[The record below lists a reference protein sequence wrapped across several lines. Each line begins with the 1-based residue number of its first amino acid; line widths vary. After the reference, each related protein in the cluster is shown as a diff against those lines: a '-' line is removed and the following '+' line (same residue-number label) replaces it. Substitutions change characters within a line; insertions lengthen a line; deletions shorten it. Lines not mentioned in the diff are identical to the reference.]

1 MSSIPP
7 NMSSRPRPPSPLR
20 RFPVG
25 RGLLVLMV
33 CGLAMA
39 VALTLTRVA
48 PPAHAATD
56 ASADDTTWGAGDVS
70 WSVSGD
76 TCTTTQTV
84 GISAGKSQE
93 WNDEMAI
100 LKGLGTYSG
109 EDPSTH
115 IQDVEGSVD
124 LTNAQGFAMT
134 LTAHL
139 PAADCQSSPTTT
151 DPNSPTT
158 TTNNAFSG
166 AAGTTGLGS
175 PAVYTAG
182 PVTSGHMAVPADYL
196 PRTVPGSH
204 IHLVAADA
212 GYRGSMHAAI
222 PFWLKGAIGA
232 LVGAAVYVGVSL
244 AIAAGIEALGILA
257 GASATTIAAVTALSG
272 CIGGAT
278 STAATLAIGGGNTS
292 WQATLANAVT
302 GCITGAAIGALSLA
316 QRAKAVGQAIRGFF
330 GGTAAETVGDV
341 ASSAASSAGT
351 ELGAMVGAE
360 TAAADDALALA
371 G

>member
-1 MSSIPP
+1 MSSLPP
-7 NMSSRPRPPSPLR
+7 NMSSRARPPSPLR

-25 RGLLVLMV
+25 RALLVLMV

-56 ASADDTTWGAGDVS
+56 ATADDTTWAAGDVY

-76 TCTTTQTV
+76 TCTTTQVV
-84 GISAGKSQE
+84 GISAGQSQE
-93 WNDEMAI
+93 WNDELAVM
-100 LKGLGTYSG
+100 KGLGSYSG
-109 EDPSTH
+109 EDSSTD
-115 IQDVEGSVD
+115 IKDVEGSVD
-124 LTNAQGFAMT
+124 FSDSEGFAMT

-139 PAADCQSSPTTT
+139 PAADCQ
-151 DPNSPTT
+151 NSAQPTT
-158 TTNNAFSG
+158 TTTAFSG
-166 AAGTTGLGS
+166 TAGSTGLGS
-175 PAVYTAG
+175 PAVYTTG
-182 PVTSGHMAVPADYL
+182 PATHGHMAVPADYL
-196 PRTVPGSH
+196 PKTIPGSH

-212 GYRGSMHAAI
+212 GYRGVLHAAV
-222 PFWLKGAIGA
+222 PYWLKGAVGA

-244 AIAAGIEALGILA
+244 AIAAGIEALGVLA
-257 GASATTIAAVTALSG
+257 GASAATISAVTALSG
-272 CIGGAT
+272 CVGGAT
-278 STAATLAIGGGNTS
+278 STAATLAIGGGNTA
-292 WQATLANAVT
+292 WQSTLTNAVT
-302 GCITGAAIGALSLA
+302 GCITGATIGALSLA

-341 ASSAASSAGT
+341 GVSAASAAGT
-351 ELGAMVGAE
+351 ELSAMVTAE